1 MIGGGSPVRQEAL
14 DGEVQG
20 GGAVKRAG
28 VRLVSNRVG
37 VRNPILHRSSI
48 PPAKPQIFEV
58 EPRGVEPLTS
68 AVQRRRHA
76 LLELSSGCKTAAN
89 ACIFNMTLILT
100 FQEIYPGCCTVAAH
114 KVFSIVGA

>member
-1 MIGGGSPVRQEAL
+1 MIGGGRPVRQEAL
-14 DGEVQG
+14 DDEVQG

-68 AVQRRRHA
+68 AVQRRHDA
-76 LLELSSGCKTAAN
+76 LPELSRVCKLAAN
-89 ACIFNMTLILT
+89 RHILPIT
-100 FQEIYPGCCTVAAH
+100 HSPWF
-114 KVFSIVGA
+114 